1 VTTTPSPCRGCTTGR
16 RAPGKYLCGTCWSAL
31 TPTARR
37 QLLRRG
43 DGAITRYRSLLD
55 QLDAGTALP
64 DIRIT

>member
-1 VTTTPSPCRGCTTGR
+1 VSTPCPGCTSTR
-16 RAPGKYLCGTCWSAL
+16 PPGKYLCGTCWSAL
-31 TPTARR
+31 TPAARR

-43 DGAITRYRSLLD
+43 DGAIGRLRQLLD